1 MINSYVKTL
10 TPKQKAKLK
19 GLANGISQ
27 RYLLGKADL
36 DENFLVTVDKALE
49 AKELIKVGILQN
61 SDQEKEELCD
71 LLKKRLD
78 CEIVQLLGRVI
89 TIYRPSK
96 KDPKIVLPK

>member
-1 MINSYVKTL
+1 MTL
-10 TPKQKAKLK
+10 KGKQKAYLR
-19 GLANGISQ
+19 GLANRIDH
-27 RYLLGKADL
+27 RYLLGKNEP
-36 DENFLVTVDKALE
+36 DEGFYEILDKALE